1 MELIHLQETTSEG
14 LSLYYN
20 RYLGDISKLEDRI
33 SNIDRTVEEILF
45 PSYSISRETE
55 TEWMLKFGRKSK
67 QGSGGQR
74 NKEEKNPR
82 NSNQDEYYADYAGH
96 EAAEDIVSPMTMPP
110 YLMPSAMST
119 NPLGAEAN
127 NNNLARPITS
137 CRRQSGSS
145 SRKTLPPLFFYIEA
159 GDFRRA
165 MERAQRH
172 PREVK
177 TWASIKIKS
186 SSADTTKRLAL
197 HQACF
202 KVGTHNPWS

>member
-1 MELIHLQETTSEG
+1 
-14 LSLYYN
+14 
-20 RYLGDISKLEDRI
+20 
-33 SNIDRTVEEILF
+33 
-45 PSYSISRETE
+45 
-55 TEWMLKFGRKSK
+55 MLKFGRKSK
-67 QGSGGQR
+67 QGSGRQR
-74 NKEEKNPR
+74 NKEENNPR
-82 NSNQDEYYADYAGH
+82 NNNPDQYDADDIGH
-96 EAAEDIVSPMTMPP
+96 ADTDADAAEDIVSPMTMPP

-127 NNNLARPITS
+127 HTTLARPITS

-145 SRKTLPPLFFYIEA
+145 RKSLPPLFFYIEA

-165 MERAQRH
+165 IERAQRH

-202 KVGTHNPWS
+202 KVGMHARTSPAVRWFSSSK